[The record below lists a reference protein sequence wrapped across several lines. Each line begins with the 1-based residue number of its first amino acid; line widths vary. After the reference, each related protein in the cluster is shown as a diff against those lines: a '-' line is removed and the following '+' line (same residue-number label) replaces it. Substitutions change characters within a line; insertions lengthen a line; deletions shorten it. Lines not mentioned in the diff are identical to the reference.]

1 MHAAI
6 DHLAWPFFDDTHRAL
21 ATSVTEWTNAQGAEP
36 LASSEAEVDDAC
48 RAWVRR
54 LGDAGF
60 LLGMFLLWGAFGTLT
75 ITGDIELSI
84 RFPGAITFAGV
95 PIAHPWSV

>member
-1 MHAAI
+1 MHAAT
-6 DHLAWPFFDDTHRAL
+6 DHLAWPFFDDTRRAL
-21 ATSVTEWTNAQGAEP
+21 ATSVTAWTAAQGAEP

-60 LLGMFLLWGAFGTLT
+60 L
-75 ITGDIELSI
+75 
-84 RFPGAITFAGV
+84 R
-95 PIAHPWSV
+95 